1 MALAAASTA
10 LAYNMAP
17 GLRST
22 GGLAGLGQWGGAGA
36 GWPGGWG
43 GPAEFVTISESGR
56 FSGQDG
62 RGQRPAVGPIEPSKV
77 NKPSN
82 LEKVYSFS
90 DPDEG

>member
-1 MALAAASTA
+1 MALPAASTA

-17 GLRST
+17 GLRYT
-22 GGLAGLGQWGGAGA
+22 AGLAGLGQCGVLGLGGQEA
-36 GWPGGWG
+36 G

-56 FSGQDG
+56 LSGQDG
-62 RGQRPAVGPIEPSKV
+62 RGQRPAVGPIEPSEV